1 MKLNATIFRLLPLL
15 ALLQAGL
22 YSCDTIH
29 EDLPPA
35 VITCISVIPII

>member
-29 EDLPPA
+29 EDLPPLPSLPA
-35 VITCISVIPII
+35 FLLYL